1 MHNWLESKPWIVDCG
16 ITTCIWFYFVLGFR
30 SESSLAA
37 KCRRRT
43 TGICT
48 FWLLCL
54 LKYNDTLCAHSLKI
68 KSKCQT
74 LKRVL
79 SAPHE
84 DFVVPSSDTEKLNNA
99 LIHCLYYIK
108 LKTEY
113 RARPSGVKKKDGLLM
128 SPEKASGQLTLV
140 NS

>member
-1 MHNWLESKPWIVDCG
+1 MIR
-16 ITTCIWFYFVLGFR
+16 FVL
-30 SESSLAA
+30 
-37 KCRRRT
+37 
-43 TGICT
+43 
-48 FWLLCL
+48 
-54 LKYNDTLCAHSLKI
+54 

-99 LIHCLYYIK
+99 LIHCLYNIK

-113 RARPSGVKKKDGLLM
+113 RARPSGEKKKKDGLLM
-128 SPEKASGQLTLV
+128 SPEKASG
-140 NS
+140 